1 MKPECLQ
8 STPFSEL
15 DRAMVFA
22 QAFTSKL
29 TYSVKKDAK
38 MHAGSLSTAYS
49 RLQILERFGL
59 AKVNRDVFTTKSDVV
74 TQPFSIRK
82 RLFESFIALQ
92 SARRF
97 GKYYNES
104 DVSFAKKHLPE
115 ESLVTLDYAA
125 WELTRYQTPSKFFM
139 YVPDVEGFANL
150 LIGNNFH
157 EGRNG
162 SVVLLPKLGNFDNAT
177 NRIYLDCIANGGRS
191 TLDGIA
197 LELLYGDAIQ
207 DRGHFPVKVIK
218 KVQEDLPGLEIV

>member
-1 MKPECLQ
+1 MKTEYTQAISPN
-8 STPFSEL
+8 EL

-38 MHAGSLSTAYS
+38 MHAGSISTAYG
-49 RLQILERFGL
+49 RLRILEQFGL
-59 AKVNRDVFTTKSDVV
+59 AKVNRDIFTIKSDVV

-82 RLFESFIALQ
+82 RLFESLTALQ
-92 SARRF
+92 NARRF

-104 DVSFAKKHLPE
+104 DVNFAKKHLPA
-115 ESLVTLDYAA
+115 ESLITLDYAA
-125 WELTRYQTPSKFFM
+125 WESTRYQTPSKFFV
-139 YVPDVEGFANL
+139 YIKDVEEFANF

-162 SVVLLPKLGNFDNAT
+162 DVILLPKLGNFDNVLD
-177 NRIYLDCIANGGRS
+177 RIYLDCIARGGRN
-191 TLDGIA
+191 TFDGIA

-207 DRGHFPVKVIK
+207 NRGHFPVEVIK
-218 KVQEDLPGLEIV
+218 KVQEDLQGLEIV

>member
-1 MKPECLQ
+1 MNLERLQ
-8 STPFSEL
+8 SLSSNEL
-15 DRAMVFA
+15 DRAMIFA

-38 MHAGSLSTAYS
+38 MHAGSISTAYS
-49 RLQILERFGL
+49 RLRILEQFGL
-59 AKVNRDVFTTKSDVV
+59 SKVNRDVFTIKSDVV
-74 TQPFSIRK
+74 TQPFSIRE
-82 RLFESFIALQ
+82 RLFESLVALKG
-92 SARRF
+92 ARRF

-104 DVSFAKKHLPE
+104 DVNFAKKHLPE

-125 WELTRYQTPSKFFM
+125 WELTRYQTPSKFFV
-139 YVPDVEGFANL
+139 YVPDVEEVANF

-162 SVVLLPKLGNFDNAT
+162 NVILLPKLGNFDNVT

-197 LELLYGDAIQ
+197 LELLCGDAIQ
-207 DRGHFPVKVIK
+207 DRGYFPVEVIK
-218 KVQEDLPGLEIV
+218 KVQEDLPRLEIV